1 MIRIQEIAS
10 SDGVFDTTLHHPDV
24 WYQEKHLV
32 YSTSALLAMTKEKI
46 MAKKSKR
53 QVRARP
59 TKASTARGGDFNPDY
74 SAVKK
79 DLKTIGSLA
88 GFFVLVLIV
97 LSFFLR

>member
-1 MIRIQEIAS
+1 
-10 SDGVFDTTLHHPDV
+10 
-24 WYQEKHLV
+24 
-32 YSTSALLAMTKEKI
+32 

-53 QVRARP
+53 QVSKRP
-59 TKASTARGGDFNPDY
+59 VKAAATRSRDFDPDY
-74 SAVKK
+74 SAVRK

>member
-1 MIRIQEIAS
+1 
-10 SDGVFDTTLHHPDV
+10 
-24 WYQEKHLV
+24 
-32 YSTSALLAMTKEKI
+32 
-46 MAKKSKR
+46 MAKRTKR
-53 QVRARP
+53 QVRNRP
-59 TKASTARGGDFNPDY
+59 VKAATTRSRDFNPDY

>member
-1 MIRIQEIAS
+1 
-10 SDGVFDTTLHHPDV
+10 
-24 WYQEKHLV
+24 
-32 YSTSALLAMTKEKI
+32 

-53 QVRARP
+53 QISRRSVRSSVR
-59 TKASTARGGDFNPDY
+59 SSEEFNPDY
-74 SAVKK
+74 TAVKK